1 MIVLKVFFPQV
12 AEEHLF
18 GRLFFQLTRHPSGYG
33 LPVPMDCLHQKEA
46 RNVSTASF

>member
-18 GRLFFQLTRHPSGYG
+18 YFFTPIKTQERYKAHQYVPFTHPIKIES
-33 LPVPMDCLHQKEA
+33 
-46 RNVSTASF
+46 